1 MIDKKYDWE
10 QLTNLLTEKYN
21 YYHTNAP
28 SDFKDLTFN
37 EIIDFGEINGNIY
50 ENPIITALTL
60 NEGKSLLNEAE
71 YATYP
76 LNTTINYV
84 SRALNI
90 PEKLFQKRGDK
101 ERGLWFILMKI
112 FNDEDIKENVSK
124 AMHLCGYYL
133 ATEKI
138 YNKDDRFVIL
148 RYEPKYIDD
157 GTYIVRQSKFLYHLS
172 PFKYKDKILKNG
184 FVPRSNNGRFN
195 YPDRCYFFRDT
206 MNKSEVLSWIP
217 TFQKATEDRKDAKYC
232 LYTIDVSKINA
243 NVVFYLDPNLRG
255 GCYTADNISPT
266 AIENIEYIQ

>member
-1 MIDKKYDWE
+1 MTDKTYEWN
-10 QLTNLLTEKYN
+10 QLTTLLTEKYN

-37 EIIDFGEINGNIY
+37 EVVDFGEINGNIY

-60 NEGKSLLNEAE
+60 NEGESLLNEAE

-90 PEKLFQKRGDK
+90 PEKLFQKRGDT

-133 ATEKI
+133 ANERI

-157 GTYIVRQSKFLYHLS
+157 GIPSVKR
-172 PFKYKDKILKNG
+172 KY
-184 FVPRSNNGRFN
+184 
-195 YPDRCYFFRDT
+195 YQ
-206 MNKSEVLSWIP
+206 KS
-217 TFQKATEDRKDAKYC
+217 
-232 LYTIDVSKINA
+232 
-243 NVVFYLDPNLRG
+243 
-255 GCYTADNISPT
+255 
-266 AIENIEYIQ
+266 